1 MNPRGGANVSAA
13 EITITETEYE
23 RVVRWRAEELERA
36 GFAPAAAAE
45 LAGRFDVDLHRAVDL
60 LQKGCPPDVALSI
73 LR

>member
-1 MNPRGGANVSAA
+1 MPTA
-13 EITITETEYE
+13 ETPVRPSEQEQVE
-23 RVVRWRAEELERA
+23 RWRAQELERA